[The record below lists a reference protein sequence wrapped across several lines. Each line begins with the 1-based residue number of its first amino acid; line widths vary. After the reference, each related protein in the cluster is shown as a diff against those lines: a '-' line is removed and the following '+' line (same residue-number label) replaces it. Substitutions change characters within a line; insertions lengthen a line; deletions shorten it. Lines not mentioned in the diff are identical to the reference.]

1 MVVVAVVLLITAR
14 FCLIRLGIP
23 QSRATALALMLP
35 LLLAWSCWW
44 GQPRPGPLDPARLLA
59 SDGSFDRS
67 SRLPLRSSIEG
78 WLLSDSRLLRDSS
91 FEADS
96 CRALL
101 AVNRLNGLPRHG
113 RSEVQLRPC
122 PQLLQQGWRIR
133 VHGQLRAPALGP
145 HSLLPGPA
153 ERLQQQGSW
162 SQFWGDQVEVL
173 QRPWTPIADARR
185 QVAMRLQ
192 QLAGPRSG
200 GLLAALVLGRAQV
213 DLPLDLVKAFRVA
226 GLSHALAASGFHLS
240 VLLGASL
247 GIARL
252 LPRPFR
258 LTFAATALISFLMLA
273 GLQPSVVRAVLMGST
288 VLLINE
294 GGGRSRPLGVLL
306 ATLVLMLLV
315 NPTWAR
321 SIGFQLSAAA
331 TAGLVVTAG
340 PLEQALSKRLPR
352 WLRGLAPALA
362 VPLAAIV
369 WTLPLQIVHFGS
381 TPVYALVANL
391 LAAPLLVLLTLSA
404 MALAWLCLL
413 LPAGLLTPWLNW
425 ISWPIQQLAG
435 LLIALVRWICTWPM
449 VQLFTGHPLVQLFT
463 GHPQPWLVLLLVL
476 GLLPW
481 LVTGLRH
488 WRPWG
493 VVALLVCS
501 LSQAVVQMS
510 DGLVVVHQ
518 RSRRWL
524 LARHRGRAVLVSTHG
539 DGRSCWQARRL
550 SEAFGHGRLDWALVL
565 DPVASEA
572 ASCWRNLAHTVLAEH
587 QGVMPL
593 QVGQRLVSPG
603 LEVRPIAAAEKSL
616 QLRAGRL
623 RWHLLPTRQAYWSWR
638 DHQGLDGVE
647 RQPFVKS
654 EGLTGVWLGF
664 VPTSVERRW
673 LVQHTAGRLWVS
685 GRASGSLS
693 MVASAF

>member
-1 MVVVAVVLLITAR
+1 MVVVAVLLLITAR
-14 FCLIRLGIP
+14 FCLIRLGIS

-35 LLLAWSCWW
+35 LLLAWACWW
-44 GQPRPGPLDPARLLA
+44 GQPRPGPLDPVRLLA
-59 SDGSFDRS
+59 SAGSFDRS
-67 SRLPLRSSIEG
+67 SRLPLRSSLEG
-78 WLLSDSRLLRDSS
+78 RLLSDSRLLGDSE
-91 FEADS
+91 FGADS

-101 AVNRLNGLPRHG
+101 AVNRINGLPRHG

-122 PQLLQQGWRIR
+122 PQLLQRGWRIR

-145 HSLLPGPA
+145 HSLLPGSA
-153 ERLQQQGSW
+153 VRLQQQGSW

-173 QRPWTPIADARR
+173 QRLWTPIADARR
-185 QVAMRLQ
+185 VVAMRLQ
-192 QLAGPRSG
+192 QLSGPRSG
-200 GLLAALVLGRAQV
+200 GLLAALALGRAQV

-240 VLLGASL
+240 VMLGASL
-247 GIARL
+247 GIARF
-252 LPRPFR
+252 LPGPLR
-258 LTFAATALISFLMLA
+258 LMFAATALISFLMLA
-273 GLQPSVVRAVLMGST
+273 GPQPSVVIAVLMGST

-315 NPTWAR
+315 NPAWAR

-340 PLEQALSKRLPR
+340 PLEQALSKLLPT
-352 WLRGLAPALA
+352 WLRRLAPALA
-362 VPLAAIV
+362 IPLAAIV

-381 TPVYALVANL
+381 TPVYALLANL

-404 MALAWLCLL
+404 MVLAWLCLL
-413 LPAGLLTPWLNW
+413 LPAGLLTPLLNW

-435 LLIALVRWICTWPM
+435 LLIALVHWICTWPM
-449 VQLFTGHPLVQLFT
+449 AQLFT

-488 WRPWG
+488 WRHWG

-501 LSQAVVQMS
+501 LSQAVVEMG
-510 DGLVVVHQ
+510 DGFVVVHQ
-518 RSRRWL
+518 RSRQWL

-550 SEAFGHGRLDWALVL
+550 SEAFGHARLDWAMVL

-603 LEVRPIAAAEKSL
+603 LEVRPIAEAEQSL

-638 DHQGLDGVE
+638 DRQGLDGME
-647 RQPFVKS
+647 RQPLVKS

-664 VPTSVERRW
+664 VPTSLERRW
-673 LVQHTAGRLWVS
+673 LVQHTAGRLWFS